1 MRRLLIVDDEAIITD
16 GVAEVL
22 GKLDIPGLEIC
33 KAYSGSEAVE
43 WLNHTRIDIV
53 VSDIRM
59 PEIDGLELLDIIRR
73 DWPRCRVIFMTGYH
87 DFDPVYQAIQVWGV
101 RYILK
106 TEGYAKVIAV
116 LEETLRELDEALQTD
131 TLLHQ
136 AMEQRNTLETL
147 AHGDYFRH
155 LLLGIGSGMPENREE
170 DFRKLNVPLLS
181 TLPIMVV
188 IGNVLHA
195 ESRSSYVGRQESAL
209 AVKLLG
215 DAYLQDRTRCVGV
228 IDRYGDLLWMV
239 QPSGE
244 HAHGEDGSYGGV
256 TRFLEGTLELLQ
268 EACMKS
274 LGLETSFTVC
284 STPIAWETLPNAY
297 DRLRQMQHHRVGD
310 GTSMVMT
317 VEIGPLDKSSQT
329 HDRLSIEKL
338 EPLAGL
344 LESGRG
350 EAFIELLR
358 ESSEAALVN
367 PPPDASQVME
377 VYYSIGLILLSYIN
391 RRQLGDLLSAAE
403 LMSFEAHASW
413 QDAFDYLARTAEQL
427 FALRRTSENSR
438 AEGVIQEICGY
449 IDAHIAEDLSMVRL
463 AGRFHFNP
471 VYLSRL
477 FKQRRGQNMSDYIEE
492 ARIRKAKA
500 LLAEEELRIHEV
512 GVRVGYESPH
522 SFTRFFK
529 KATGISPQEYRE
541 LARES
546 SIPGNL

>member
-87 DFDPVYQAIQVWGV
+87 DFDAVYQAIQVWGV

-131 TLLHQ
+131 ALLQQ

-170 DFRKLNVPLLS
+170 DFRKLNVPLRWGQ
-181 TLPIMVV
+181 PIMVV
-188 IGNVLHA
+188 LGSVLHA
-195 ESRSSYVGRQESAL
+195 EPGSYVGRQESAL

-215 DAYLQDRTRCVGV
+215 DVYLRDRTSCVGV
-228 IDRYGDLLWMV
+228 IDRFGDLLWMV

-244 HAHGEDGSYGGV
+244 HADAEGDVFGGV

-274 LGLETSFTVC
+274 LGSETSFTIC
-284 STPIAWETLPNAY
+284 STPIAWETLPGAY

-310 GTSMVMT
+310 GTSMVLT
-317 VEIGPLDKSSQT
+317 VEVGPLDKSSQT
-329 HDRLSIEKL
+329 HERLSIEKL

-350 EAFIELLR
+350 EAFIQLLR
-358 ESSEAALVN
+358 ESSEAVLVK
-367 PPPDASQVME
+367 PPPDASQVIE
-377 VYYSIGLILLSYIN
+377 IYYSISLMLLSYIN
-391 RRQLGDLLSAAE
+391 RRQLGNQLPAAE

-449 IDAHIAEDLSMVRL
+449 IDANIAEDLSMVRL

-477 FKQRRGQNMSDYIEE
+477 FKQRRGQNLSDYIEE

-500 LLAEEELRIHEV
+500 LLAEAELRVHEV
-512 GVRVGYESPH
+512 GMRVGYESPH

-529 KATGISPQEYRE
+529 KATGVSPQEYRE
-541 LARES
+541 FARE
-546 SIPGNL
+546 SIPGNP